1 MLFCPTMLICDQ
13 CPHCVLGSVL
23 NRSNGGGVWGGG
35 RYNAELLLRLR
46 WEG

>member
-23 NRSNGGGVWGGG
+23 NRSNGGGVWGGAG
-35 RYNAELLLRLR
+35 IMQSSFC
-46 WEG
+46 G